1 MTTNT
6 LRTGLAVALSLATAL
21 PALAADLRGPAEAPL
36 PAAEAG
42 GERGGVRIGTL
53 DCTVG
58 GGIGYVLGSAK
69 EVDCV
74 FSSMVGSRQTEAY
87 TGAIRKM
94 GVDLGFTT
102 GGRLIWAVFA
112 PTAGYHAGS
121 LAGVYEGATVEA
133 TVGAGLGAN
142 ALVGGTAGSINLQVL
157 SVSGQIGLNLAAT
170 GTSMTL
176 TPAG

>member
-1 MTTNT
+1 MTRNT
-6 LRTGLAVALSLATAL
+6 FRSGLAAALTLATAL
-21 PALAADLRGPAEAPL
+21 PALAADLRGPVEAVVPV
-36 PAAEAG
+36 

-69 EVDCV
+69 EIDCT
-74 FSSMVGSRQTEAY
+74 FRSAVGAREAESY

-94 GVDLGFTT
+94 GVDVGFTT
-102 GGRLIWAVFA
+102 GGRMIWAVFA

-121 LAGVYEGATVEA
+121 RAGVYEGATVEA
-133 TVGAGLGAN
+133 RVGAGLGAN
-142 ALVGGTAGSINLQVL
+142 ALVGGTSGSINLQVL

-176 TPAG
+176 NPAN

>member
-1 MTTNT
+1 MTRNII
-6 LRTGLAVALSLATAL
+6 RTGLAAVLGLTTAL
-21 PALAADLRGPAEAPL
+21 PAFAADLRGSVDAPA
-36 PAAEAG
+36 PA

-53 DCTVG
+53 DCTIG
-58 GGIGYVLGSAK
+58 GGVGYVLGSAK

-74 FSSMVGSRQTEAY
+74 FQSVVGSRETETY

-94 GVDLGFTT
+94 GVDVGFTT

-133 TVGAGLGAN
+133 TIGAGLGAN
-142 ALVGGTAGSINLQVL
+142 ALIGGTSGSINLQVL
-157 SVSGQIGLNLAAT
+157 SVSGQLGLNLAAG

>member
-1 MTTNT
+1 MTRTI
-6 LRTGLAVALSLATAL
+6 LRTGFAAVLGLATAL
-21 PALAADLRGPAEAPL
+21 PAFAADLRGAVEAPV
-36 PAAEAG
+36 PA

-53 DCTVG
+53 DCAIG
-58 GGIGYVLGSAK
+58 GGLGYVLGSAK
-69 EVDCV
+69 EVECV
-74 FSSMVGSRQTEAY
+74 FQSVVGSRATETY
-87 TGAIRKM
+87 TGVVRKM
-94 GVDLGFTT
+94 GVDVGFTS
-102 GGRLIWAVFA
+102 GGRMVWAVFA

-121 LAGVYEGATVEA
+121 LAGVYQGATVEA

-142 ALVGGTAGSINLQVL
+142 ALVGGTSGSINLQVL

>member
-1 MTTNT
+1 MTRTI
-6 LRTGLAVALSLATAL
+6 LRTGLAAALGLATAF
-21 PALAADLRGPAEAPL
+21 PAFAADIRGVVEAPV
-36 PAAEAG
+36 PA

-53 DCTVG
+53 DCSVG
-58 GGIGYVLGSAK
+58 GGVGYVLGSAK
-69 EVDCV
+69 EVECV
-74 FSSMVGSRQTEAY
+74 FQSMVGSRETEIY
-87 TGAIRKM
+87 TGVIRKL
-94 GVDLGFTT
+94 GVDVGFTS

-112 PTAGYHAGS
+112 PTGGYHAGS

-133 TVGAGLGAN
+133 TLGAGIGAN
-142 ALVGGTAGSINLQVL
+142 ALVGGTSGSINLQVL